1 MSKNIE
7 NGFSSVV
14 FCQKKNGQKNGS
26 KQQRKQKMIIWPDT
40 HTIMSFAYSENSKFE
55 KKNPISAL

>member
-26 KQQRKQKMIIWPDT
+26 KQQRKQKMII
-40 HTIMSFAYSENSKFE
+40 
-55 KKNPISAL
+55 